1 MVAAASGYLT
11 IQRITSQR
19 YAKAW
24 QLRLRYNDKPASSF
38 TDLTSFVVMEEEK
51 VADVLT
57 NDRHFTQVNL
67 GFTAVASL
75 ETLATIEFSSSA
87 IPPASHR
94 RPVPA
99 SALQC
104 RVDSICIISG

>member
-67 GFTAVASL
+67 GFTAVPSL
-75 ETLATIEFSSSA
+75 
-87 IPPASHR
+87 
-94 RPVPA
+94 
-99 SALQC
+99 
-104 RVDSICIISG
+104 